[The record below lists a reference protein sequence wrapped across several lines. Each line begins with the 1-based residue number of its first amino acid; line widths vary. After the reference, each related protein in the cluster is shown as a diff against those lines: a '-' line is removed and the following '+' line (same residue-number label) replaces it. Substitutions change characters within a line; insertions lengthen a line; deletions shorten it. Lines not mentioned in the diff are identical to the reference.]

1 MAEVAKIERRYTAA
15 PVHTIKRAEG
25 DDDEKLSVIEGIAAK
40 VGVRTSIG
48 GWFDEIIKPGAFD
61 EVLKDPDLDC
71 RCLFNHDANM
81 VLARKNK
88 RTDTLELFLT
98 PEGHL
103 GYRYTT
109 PNRSYAID
117 LQDAIGSGDVD
128 QSSFAFRIKEQKWT
142 WAEEGSGEADLREI
156 EKLAELGDV
165 SPVTY
170 PAYADTEVSKRSY
183 EEALKEASPRASH
196 LERSREA
203 RGEGQNNEEKREGEN
218 TLQRDLYDPII
229 NSL

>member
-1 MAEVAKIERRYTAA
+1 MAEVAKVERRYTTA

-25 DDDEKLSVIEGIAAK
+25 DNEEKLSVIEGIAAK

-48 GWFDEIIKPGAFD
+48 GWFDEIIERGAFD
-61 EVLKDPDLDC
+61 EVLQDPDLDC

-81 VLARKNK
+81 ILARRNK
-88 RTDTLELFLT
+88 TTDTLELFLNE
-98 PEGHL
+98 EGHL
-103 GYRYTT
+103 AYRYTT

-117 LQDAIGSGDVD
+117 LQDAIASGDIS
-128 QSSFAFRIKEQKWT
+128 QSSFAFRIKEQSWV
-142 WAEEGSGEADLREI
+142 WAEEGSNEPDLRKVI
-156 EKLAELGDV
+156 KVSELGDV

-170 PAYADTEVSKRSY
+170 PAYQDTEVSKRSY
-183 EEALKEASPRASH
+183 DSAKAEAANGQQQRAN
-196 LERSREA
+196 
-203 RGEGQNNEEKREGEN
+203 GQNENEEQREGEN